1 MKPEREI
8 LHEILLALGARP
20 DLIIWRQ
27 NTMQARAASGRM
39 VRSCPDGVA
48 DILGCLQGGRFLAIE
63 VKSETG
69 ALRPAQRAWLARMQ
83 QLGALV
89 VVARSAQEA
98 VAAVGGR
105 HSDGVGGSERARDG
119 Q

>member
-27 NTMQARAASGRM
+27 NVMQARSASGRM

-48 DILGCLQGGRFLAIE
+48 DILGCLRGSRFLAIE
-63 VKSETG
+63 AKSETG
-69 ALRPAQRAWLARMQ
+69 ALRPAQQAWLARMQ

-89 VVARSAQEA
+89 IVARSAQEA
-98 VAAVGGR
+98 VTAVDEGT
-105 HSDGVGGSERARDG
+105 RDG
-119 Q
+119 K